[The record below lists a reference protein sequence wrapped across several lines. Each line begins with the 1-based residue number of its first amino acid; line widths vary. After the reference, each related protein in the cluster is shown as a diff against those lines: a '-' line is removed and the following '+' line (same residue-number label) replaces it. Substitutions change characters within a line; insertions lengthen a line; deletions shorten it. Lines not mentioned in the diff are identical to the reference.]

1 MTLHELYGYGRKE
14 LEEKGMNEADLNAWY
29 LLQSCL
35 EKEPFSYS
43 RSRYFLEQNQETP
56 LEVKKEY

>member
-1 MTLHELYGYGRKE
+1 MTLRELYGYGRKE

-35 EKEPFSYS
+35 EK
-43 RSRYFLEQNQETP
+43 
-56 LEVKKEY
+56 